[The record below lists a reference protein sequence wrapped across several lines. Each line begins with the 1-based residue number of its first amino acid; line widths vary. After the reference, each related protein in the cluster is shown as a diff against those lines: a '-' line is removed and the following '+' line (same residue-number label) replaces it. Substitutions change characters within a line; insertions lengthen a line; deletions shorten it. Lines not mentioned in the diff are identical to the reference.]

1 MAAARYLAMQR
12 TWRLIDA
19 GARTVGVAERAAL
32 GTSARVA
39 AWPAHQLARV
49 LAVVDTELALLDQQ
63 ASRFRPD
70 SEISAVCRGADGAQ
84 GGGSR
89 IVSEGLAEAIAVA
102 LAAAR
107 WTGGLVDP
115 TVANALCSLGYDRDF
130 AAIRGDG
137 AVPRGPA
144 HVPGWQSV
152 RLDGRRLRLAAGTG
166 LDLGATA
173 KGLGADRAAREAAAA
188 VPAGGILVSLGG
200 DIAVAGEAPVGGW
213 PVLVADEPEPVGQ
226 PPAPGGRPAQFQ
238 PRSRGQVVRLAAGAL
253 ATSSILCRQWRRGGR
268 TLHHIVDPRTGL
280 PAAGPWRT
288 VSVAAANCAEANA
301 ASTAA
306 IIAGDQAPAWLAAQG
321 LPARLVARD
330 GNVRLVGGWPAI
342 DEGLLDPPSTCRMP
356 AGPGPVP
363 GAAALAVPAAVDR
376 SSPSGLARRSAG
388 RTPPGPRRSPGA
400 RRWR

>member
-1 MAAARYLAMQR
+1 MTTARDPAMQQ
-12 TWRLIDA
+12 TWRLIDT
-19 GARTVGVAERAAL
+19 GARTV
-32 GTSARVA
+32 
-39 AWPAHQLARV
+39 V

-70 SEISAVCRGADGAQ
+70 SEISAACRGAGGAR

-115 TVANALCSLGYDRDF
+115 TVGGALCSLGYDRDF
-130 AAIRGDG
+130 AAIRADG
-137 AVPRGPA
+137 AMPRAPS
-144 HVPGWQSV
+144 HVPGWPSV
-152 RLDGRRLRLAAGTG
+152 RLDGRRLRLAAGSW

-188 VPAGGILVSLGG
+188 VAAGGVLVSLGG

-213 PVLVADEPEPVGQ
+213 PVLVADEREPAGR
-226 PPAPGGRPAQFQ
+226 PPAAGGRPARF
-238 PRSRGQVVRLAAGAL
+238 PPASPGQVVRLATGAL
-253 ATSSILCRQWRRGGR
+253 ATSSIMCRQWRRGGR

-288 VSVAAANCAEANA
+288 VSAAAASCAEANA

-306 IIAGDQAPAWLAAQG
+306 IIAGDQALAWLAAQG

-330 GNVRLVGGWPAI
+330 GSVRLVGGWPAI
-342 DEGLLDPPSTCRMP
+342 DEGLLDPPGTSRMP
-356 AGPGPVP
+356 AGPGPVAGFGGRAGLP
-363 GAAALAVPAAVDR
+363 AVVDR
-376 SSPSGLARRSAG
+376 SSPPGATRRMAA
-388 RTPPGPRRSPGA
+388 RTPPGPRRSPGG
-400 RRWR
+400 RRSR

>member
-1 MAAARYLAMQR
+1 MTAARYLAMQR
-12 TWRLIDA
+12 TWKLIDT

-39 AWPAHQLARV
+39 AWPAHQLPRV
-49 LAVVDTELALLDQQ
+49 LALVDTELALLDQQ

-70 SEISAVCRGADGAQ
+70 SEISAACRGAGSAPD
-84 GGGSR
+84 GGSR

-115 TVANALCSLGYDRDF
+115 TVGNALCSLGYDRDF
-130 AAIRGDG
+130 AAIRSDG
-137 AVPRGPA
+137 AMPRAPA
-144 HVPGWQSV
+144 HVPGWRSV
-152 RLDGRRLRLAAGTG
+152 RLDGRRLRLAAGTR

-173 KGLGADRAAREAAAA
+173 KGLGADRAARAAAAA
-188 VPAGGILVSLGG
+188 VPAGGVLVSLGG

-226 PPAPGGRPAQFQ
+226 PPATAGRPAQFPPQ
-238 PRSRGQVVRLAAGAL
+238 SRGQVVRLAAGAL

-268 TLHHIVDPRTGL
+268 ALHHIVDPRTGL
-280 PAAGPWRT
+280 PTVGPWRT

-330 GNVRLVGGWPAI
+330 GSVRLVGGWPAT
-342 DEGLLDPPSTCRMP
+342 DEGLLDPPWTCRMP

-363 GAAALAVPAAVDR
+363 GSAALAGSAAMDRR
-376 SSPSGLARRSAG
+376 SSPGSTRRSSG